1 MKYLSIADVIN
12 ASIDVQTVQDEQIQ
26 KIQGKV
32 DVIEKTLYSPNFSS
46 FGMLKRIFLRA
57 RTFLFIIKILT
68 LFC

>member
-46 FGMLKRIFLRA
+46 FGMLKRIFYVPE
-57 RTFLFIIKILT
+57 
-68 LFC
+68 LFCL